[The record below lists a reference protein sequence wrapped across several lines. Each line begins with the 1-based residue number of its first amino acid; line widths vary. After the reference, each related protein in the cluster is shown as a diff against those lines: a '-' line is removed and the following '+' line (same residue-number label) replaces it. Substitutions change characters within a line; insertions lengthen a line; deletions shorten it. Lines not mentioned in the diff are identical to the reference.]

1 MMATNDAYS
10 RCLSD
15 STLKPRCGLEFDSK
29 KEAYDFYN
37 IRKSYGK
44 NNKTSE
50 LTSRIFVC
58 SKHGFQS
65 NDRRDFFTKN
75 NFFVTHFV
83 EGHSHPLTIRKT
95 VFYHGQYSRR
105 IRITLKSSYQLMGKQ
120 VGGRQPLGLLIHSY
134 GCLKKFCR
142 RCLERLQKLLSCNC
156 RIFETKGVLY
166 SHIIKVLRDNMNI
179 KEIHAQYL
187 LKKWT
192 KQARP
197 KCVQDIYGRVIQ
209 EDPKLQQTSRYR
221 SLCSMFTRISSR
233 ISKSENAYNLA
244 NEHASNLASIVV
256 ECTQNDHLMKAKG
269 LKKKETCRER
279 RRFKSSLE
287 VSLAKKKKLNPPQHS
302 KLLLQ
307 LLYIQYQDLLL
318 NNPKKLSSN
327 LCFNKMKI
335 DFHLEFKTA
344 KLLTIPTQYNVLI
357 ILISCCLFVMIFFN
371 DNLLLLS
378 LFK

>member
-1 MMATNDAYS
+1 MMATNNAYS

-37 IRKSYGK
+37 IHMVRTIKRVNS
-44 NNKTSE
+44 
-50 LTSRIFVC
+50 LSRIFVC

-65 NDRRDFFTKN
+65 NDRRDFLTKN

-83 EGHSHPLTIRKT
+83 EGHNHSLTIRKT
-95 VFYHGQYSRR
+95 CIHMLFSQRNIAASQA
-105 IRITLKSSYQLMGKQ
+105 IELMGKQ
-120 VGGRQPLGLLIHSY
+120 VGGRHPLG
-134 GCLKKFCR
+134 
-142 RCLERLQKLLSCNC
+142 LQKLLSCNC

-179 KEIHAQYL
+179 KEIHDQYL

-192 KQARP
+192 KQARS
-197 KCVQDIYGRVIQ
+197 KCVQDIYRREIQ
-209 EDPKLQQTSRYR
+209 EDPKLQQTSRYW

-233 ISKSENAYNLA
+233 VSESENAYNLA
-244 NEHASNLASIVV
+244 NEHANTSIVV
-256 ECTQNDHLMKAKG
+256 ECTQNDHLMKAKR
-269 LKKKETCRER
+269 LKKKETCRKR

-287 VSLAKKKKLNPPQHS
+287 VSLAKKKKLNLPQHS

-307 LLYIQYQDLLL
+307 LLCIQYQDLLL